1 MNPFAT
7 HIPTILSCL
16 DHEPPP
22 RRGHDVLRLRDHCR
36 FMLGHDSRHPAYRDA
51 EAFDQFRNRFT
62 DSRRF
67 PWTTIVSDEPL
78 DWLAETLR
86 FPGGF
91 V

>member
-1 MNPFAT
+1 MCGGAGCDAPAGARFRFSVNQVE
-7 HIPTILSCL
+7 IS
-16 DHEPPP
+16 D
-22 RRGHDVLRLRDHCR
+22 GLRLRDHCR